1 MKNYYPEHPK
11 DSEKNPPAELSIYV
25 NEDDEVAFS
34 CNWEPGD
41 QGMHGISSIFF
52 GLAYSDL
59 ADQIFNHLK
68 TQCVL
73 EGNEEDF
80 VKIMELIKS
89 FILSHDEEFGNGG
102 ESDESLVVTPRNIP
116 RL

>member
-1 MKNYYPEHPK
+1 MKNYYLE
-11 DSEKNPPAELSIYV
+11 DQEGSEKNLPAELTIYV
-25 NEDDEVAFS
+25 NEDEEVAFS
-34 CNWEPGD
+34 CNWEPSD
-41 QGMHGISSIFF
+41 QGIHGISSIFF

-59 ADQIFNHLK
+59 ADQVFNHLK

-102 ESDESLVVTPRNIP
+102 TPDESLVVTPRNIP